1 MNGSADPLP
10 VPLLMLMGRCP
21 AVTGVPE
28 ETKEAGDPDAADACG
43 GENRDTG
50 GEKKEEGA
58 AAVAVAAIA
67 AVAVWA
73 AATPKGA
80 TCTAEGKGNALTA
93 ALVGAGTAPPTA
105 ADGRLA

>member
-1 MNGSADPLP
+1 MS
-10 VPLLMLMGRCP
+10 
-21 AVTGVPE
+21 GVPV
-28 ETKEAGDPDAADACG
+28 KEAGDPDEVEAGG

-58 AAVAVAAIA
+58 AAVAVAVIA

-73 AATPKGA
+73 VATPKGA
-80 TCTAEGKGNALTA
+80 TAEGKGNALTA
-93 ALVGAGTAPPTA
+93 ALAEAGTAPLTA